1 MTKKKKNYNEKAP
14 YLVKKPRI
22 KNDRPMC
29 PKCSK
34 CLNKDF
40 CNHRRNLKLMNKCP
54 ECHSC
59 SDKEHCDKFYI
70 SEQYS
75 VTIVVG
81 VDEETGEKI
90 RKKFTGATQNEAI
103 YKSEQFKKD
112 NPGGL
117 KSKPNKDKI
126 SPMTIEGIT
135 LEYMKRKNNDGT
147 NNDNTYRTY
156 TEILNRVKRNSGPW
170 FNETI
175 DKVRRKDVEDFLTYE
190 REKGYAQNTLKKDYQ
205 LLKQAFGIAKERK
218 YISEDYFSGYY
229 GIKMPQS
236 IVKGEKVKAFNKEDF
251 KKLLKY
257 LYSTEFKYSHRDE
270 YLIAIHCGLRI
281 GEVLA
286 LKKQDV
292 DLEKG
297 ILHVKRT
304 TTLDKQGH
312 TILGD
317 RTKTPSGERDIVL
330 TELTQ
335 PVLEHAIKNMKPNQN
350 DLLFCNNKGNVLT
363 DSALNSC
370 LKRICQFIG
379 IEDNAH
385 NHKLR
390 HSYSTNSYSA
400 GIDYKVM
407 EATMGHSDIRMTI
420 DTYTDLPIETQ
431 QKELKKYT
439 DSVKMLMGDSIN
451 EYIKEENSLNP

>member
-22 KNDRPMC
+22 KNDKPMC

-70 SEQYS
+70 TEQYS

-190 REKGYAQNTLKKDYQ
+190 RKKGYAQNTLKKDYQ

-218 YISEDYFSGYY
+218 YISVYAKL
-229 GIKMPQS
+229 KMIQ
-236 IVKGEKVKAFNKEDF
+236 IIIENR
-251 KKLLKY
+251 
-257 LYSTEFKYSHRDE
+257 ST
-270 YLIAIHCGLRI
+270 
-281 GEVLA
+281 
-286 LKKQDV
+286 
-292 DLEKG
+292 
-297 ILHVKRT
+297 
-304 TTLDKQGH
+304 
-312 TILGD
+312 
-317 RTKTPSGERDIVL
+317 
-330 TELTQ
+330 
-335 PVLEHAIKNMKPNQN
+335 
-350 DLLFCNNKGNVLT
+350 
-363 DSALNSC
+363 
-370 LKRICQFIG
+370 
-379 IEDNAH
+379 
-385 NHKLR
+385 
-390 HSYSTNSYSA
+390 
-400 GIDYKVM
+400 
-407 EATMGHSDIRMTI
+407 
-420 DTYTDLPIETQ
+420 
-431 QKELKKYT
+431 
-439 DSVKMLMGDSIN
+439 
-451 EYIKEENSLNP
+451 

>member
-14 YLVKKPRI
+14 YLVKKARV
-22 KNDRPMC
+22 KNNRPMC

-34 CLNKDF
+34 CLDKSF
-40 CNHRRNLKLMNKCP
+40 YYHRRNLKLMNKCP
-54 ECHSC
+54 DCHNC
-59 SDKEHCDKFYI
+59 SDNNHCDKFYI

-81 VDEETGEKI
+81 VDEETGIPI

-112 NPGGL
+112 NPEGL
-117 KSKPNKDKI
+117 KSKPNKEKI

-135 LEYMKRKNNDGT
+135 LEFMKQKNNNGT

-156 TEILNRVKRNSGPW
+156 SEILKRVKRNSGSW
-170 FNETI
+170 FDKKI
-175 DKVRRKDVEDFLTYE
+175 DKISRKYVEDFLNYE
-190 REKGYAQNTLKKDYQ
+190 REKGYTQNTLRKDYQ

-218 YISEDYFSGYY
+218 FIEEDYFAGYY

-236 IVKGEKVKAFNKEDF
+236 IIKTEKVKSFNIEDF
-251 KKLLKY
+251 KKLLIY
-257 LYSTEFKYSHRDE
+257 LYSPDFKYSHRDE

-281 GEVLA
+281 GEVLG

-292 DLEKG
+292 DLENG
-297 ILHVKRT
+297 LLHIKRT

-330 TELTQ
+330 L
-335 PVLEHAIKNMKPNQN
+335 HS
-350 DLLFCNNKGNVLT
+350 LL
-363 DSALNSC
+363 
-370 LKRICQFIG
+370 
-379 IEDNAH
+379 
-385 NHKLR
+385 
-390 HSYSTNSYSA
+390 HSRF
-400 GIDYKVM
+400 VF
-407 EATMGHSDIRMTI
+407 
-420 DTYTDLPIETQ
+420 
-431 QKELKKYT
+431 
-439 DSVKMLMGDSIN
+439 
-451 EYIKEENSLNP
+451 